1 MLDVDTMEVRAPNVA
16 PLSMPRVFEHGPRVE
31 VSVWGSHCEAVVH
44 DAASLWFTRV
54 FARPC
59 RAVYMPEDVHRPI
72 ESASFE
78 DVVSFADGFP
88 YLLTTQVSLEA
99 LAARLDTP
107 IGMNRFRPNIVVDGD
122 VPFAEDDWTRVTIG
136 DAVFR
141 VAKGCDRCMV
151 TTIDPETGETGL
163 EPLRTLATFRRWNGK
178 VWFGINLIPEGR
190 GIVRVGDPVR
200 LG

>member
-1 MLDVDTMEVRAPNVA
+1 
-16 PLSMPRVFEHGPRVE
+16 
-31 VSVWGSHCEAVVH
+31 
-44 DAASLWFTRV
+44 
-54 FARPC
+54 
-59 RAVYMPEDVHRPI
+59 
-72 ESASFE
+72 
-78 DVVSFADGFP
+78 
-88 YLLTTQVSLEA
+88 LTTQVSLEA